1 MSIQHQPGQKPLVPP
16 PPPTWGE
23 VTPEDKPATV
33 IRFVLADRVVTFPVS
48 ELKRWEHLAGEP
60 EVLSISVGK
69 EQVVIEGAELGAIR
83 AALDRKRLGEVRV
96 NHERA
101 KARPGPRVRRIAIET
116 A

>member
-1 MSIQHQPGQKPLVPP
+1 MSIEHQPGQKPLVPS

-23 VTPEDKPATV
+23 VTSEDKPAPV
-33 IRFVLADRVVTFPVS
+33 LRFVLADRVVTFPIA

-69 EQVVIEGAELGAIR
+69 ELIVVEGKELEAIR
-83 AALDRKRLGEVRV
+83 AALDLKRLAEIRV
-96 NHERA
+96 NYERT

-116 A
+116 V

>member
-1 MSIQHQPGQKPLVPP
+1 MSIDHQPSQKPLVPP

-23 VTPEDKPATV
+23 VADEDDDAEV
-33 IRFVLADRVVTFPVS
+33 IRFVLVDRVVTFPYS

-60 EVLSISVGK
+60 EVLSISVGR
-69 EQVVIEGAELGAIR
+69 EQVVIEGVELGPIR
-83 AALDRKRLGEVRV
+83 AALDLKRLREVRG
-96 NHERA
+96 NHERS